1 MMCPYC
7 DCGDTK
13 VVDSRDSGADIRRR
27 RECAECARRFTT
39 YERVEVKTLA
49 VVKQDGRR
57 EEFRRDKLMASLSKA
72 CAKRPLSVGRLQ
84 SVVDD
89 IETRLAGLGR
99 AEVAT
104 RAIGELVMERLAVL
118 DRVAYIR
125 FASVYRDFQ
134 DITRFKDEVDAL
146 MEPDEGAR
154 ANQLSL
160 LGGSDG
166 SGGGGKRGRRRQGS
180 MSTGR
185 RASKRGEM
193 DG

>member
-7 DCGDTK
+7 EGGDTR

-27 RECAECARRFTT
+27 RECAECGRRFTT
-39 YERVEVKTLA
+39 YERVEVKALA

-57 EEFRRDKLMASLSKA
+57 EEFSRGKLMASLSKA
-72 CAKRPLSVGRLQ
+72 CAKRPLSVGRLEA
-84 SVVDD
+84 VVDD
-89 IETRLAGLGR
+89 IEGRLAGMGR

-104 RAIGELVMERLAVL
+104 RAIGEIVMERLADL

-134 DITRFKDEVDAL
+134 DIESFKAEVDAL
-146 MEPDEGAR
+146 MEPGNAG

-166 SGGGGKRGRRRQGS
+166 GGGKRGRRRG
-180 MSTGR
+180 G
-185 RASKRGEM
+185 
-193 DG
+193 

>member
-7 DCGDTK
+7 EGGDTR

-27 RECAECARRFTT
+27 RECAGCGRRFTT

-57 EEFRRDKLMASLSKA
+57 EEFNKGKLMASLTKA

-84 SVVDD
+84 AVGDD
-89 IETRLAGLGR
+89 IEGRLAGLGK

-104 RAIGELVMERLAVL
+104 RAIGEMVMERLAAL

-134 DITRFKDEVDAL
+134 DIESFKAEVDAL
-146 MEPDEGAR
+146 MEPGNAAG

-160 LGGSDG
+160 LGNAD
-166 SGGGGKRGRRRQGS
+166 GGGKRGRRRG
-180 MSTGR
+180 GK
-185 RASKRGEM
+185 RADMG
-193 DG
+193 G